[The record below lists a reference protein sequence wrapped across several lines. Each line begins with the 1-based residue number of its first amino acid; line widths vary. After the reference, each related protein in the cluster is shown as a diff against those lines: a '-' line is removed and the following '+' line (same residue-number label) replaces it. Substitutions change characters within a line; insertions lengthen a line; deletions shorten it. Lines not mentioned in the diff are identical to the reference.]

1 MLCSSIYINTRV
13 QADPKGFA
21 VVRVKKKYK
30 LSRAEQK
37 MKVMLWNMAQDYLS
51 TGAQLKL
58 TCL

>member
-37 MKVMLWNMAQDYLS
+37 MKVMLWNMAQDLHASDMCFYIMW
-51 TGAQLKL
+51 
-58 TCL
+58 